1 VRESLATTS
10 QAQKELKA
18 KLKDLTE
25 KKKEA
30 GRTPRHNRAATQK
43 FEGIDIPPIQGLKV
57 SQPADPG
64 MNMHL

>member
-1 VRESLATTS
+1 MDDVRAQIVTTS

-30 GRTPRHNRAATQK
+30 GRTPRHNRAAAHK
-43 FEGIDIPPIQGLKV
+43 FDSV
-57 SQPADPG
+57 
-64 MNMHL
+64 